1 MTAATLRRPALLVL
15 VAASAFVSFA
25 WAQNDTLGHQD
36 TPVLS
41 GTRWHVHDGLR
52 PQPPVVT
59 PARQDDK
66 SVPAPSDAIVL
77 FDGKS
82 LDNWRMNGDK
92 PGAWKLEKGAMVANR
107 TGDIR
112 TKQEFGDC
120 QIHIEWATP
129 KKVEGGS
136 QGRGNSGVF
145 IHGRY
150 EIQVLDSYNNPTYPD
165 GQAGAVYGQ
174 QPPLAN
180 ASRKP
185 GEWQTYDI
193 FFTAPRFVGENV
205 SDPAYVTVVHNG
217 VLIQNHTPIAGATAH
232 MALPRYSDSK
242 TTGPIRLQDHGN
254 PTRFRNIWVRPLAP
268 QSTP

>member
-1 MTAATLRRPALLVL
+1 MTAASLRRPALFALA
-15 VAASAFVSFA
+15 AASAFVSFA
-25 WAQNDTLGHQD
+25 WAQNDTLGYQN
-36 TPVLS
+36 TPVLP

-59 PARQDDK
+59 PARRDDK
-66 SVPAPSDAIVL
+66 PIPAPSDAIIL

-82 LDNWRMNGDK
+82 LDNWRMNGGK
-92 PGAWKLEKGAMVANR
+92 PGAWKLERGAMVANR
-107 TGDIR
+107 TGDIS

-120 QIHIEWATP
+120 QLHIEWATP
-129 KKVEGGS
+129 KKVEGGG

-150 EIQVLDSYNNPTYPD
+150 EIQVLDSFDNPTYPD

-174 QPPLAN
+174 HPPLAN

-193 FFTAPRFVGENV
+193 FFTAPRFDGETLKE
-205 SDPAYVTVVHNG
+205 PAYVTVVHNG
-217 VLIQNHTPIAGATAH
+217 VLVQNHVAIAGSTAH
-232 MALPRYSDSK
+232 MALAKYDDANA
-242 TTGPIRLQDHGN
+242 TGPFRLQDHGN
-254 PTRFRNIWVRPLAP
+254 PTRFRNIWVRQL
-268 QSTP
+268 